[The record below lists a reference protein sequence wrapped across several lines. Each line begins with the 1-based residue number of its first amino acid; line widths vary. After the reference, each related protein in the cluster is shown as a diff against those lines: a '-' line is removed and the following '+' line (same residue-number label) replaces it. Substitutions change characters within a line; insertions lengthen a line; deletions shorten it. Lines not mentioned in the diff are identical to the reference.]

1 MAVAA
6 SGSMVT
12 WWYCIEDGSGDISAT
27 VPAFLPIRFNTSDL
41 SRETTQ
47 IDSDEINSSRQRD
60 VSRQGTYSL
69 AGTMVANLSYA
80 TQDYLLQA
88 AFQSTWTAQSTI
100 TAGTIAAV
108 AATNEYTDSGN
119 GFVSAGFKVG
129 DLVTVTGFTGDVA
142 NNIVDGEITSV
153 AAGSMIIGGTDGDVI
168 ADDAAGESVTIQTV
182 GSYLEVGSTVPTLA
196 LLRRNTD
203 TSVDTLYR
211 GCRIGGASI
220 AITLN
225 TAATI
230 TCPVIGESAEVY
242 SVPVGATFAAATTS
256 GMMVPTTG
264 YMQENGSALTY
275 LTDYSVDFNN
285 NMNPLFS
292 LFQRPAYSV
301 ENGVFTAGGS
311 MSAYQP
317 DATLLTKFINET
329 ATHHMVKLMDNS
341 GNYYRIY
348 LPDVVYTQLSDPV
361 SGPGA
366 HIHAYTFSA
375 GYDSG
380 YAATTARIEK
390 S

>member
-12 WWYCIEDGSGDISAT
+12 WWYCIEDGNGDISAT
-27 VPAFLPIRFNTSDL
+27 TPAFVPIRFNTSDL
-41 SRETTQ
+41 SRDTAQ
-47 IDSDEINSSRQRD
+47 VDSDEINSSRQRD

-69 AGTMVANLSYA
+69 AGNLVANLSYG

-88 AFQSTWTAQSTI
+88 AFQSTWVAQSTI
-100 TAGTIAAV
+100 TGTTIAAV
-108 AATNEYTDSGN
+108 AATNELTDSGN
-119 GFVSAGFKVG
+119 GFVTAGFKVG

-142 NNIVDGEITSV
+142 NNLVDGEITSLS
-153 AAGSMIIGGTDGDVI
+153 AGSMIIGGTDGDVI
-168 ADDAAGESVTIQTV
+168 VDDAAGESVTIETV
-182 GSYLEVGSTVPTLA
+182 GSYLEVGSTVPTLS

-203 TSVDTLYR
+203 TGVDTLYS
-211 GCRIGGASI
+211 GCRIGGATLN
-220 AITLN
+220 ITLN
-225 TAATI
+225 SAATI

-242 SVPVGATFAAATTS
+242 TVPGGATFATATTT
-256 GMMVPTTG
+256 GMMIPTTG
-264 YMQENGSALTY
+264 YMHEDGTAITY

-292 LFQRPAYSV
+292 LFQRGAYAV
-301 ENGVFTAGGS
+301 ENGVFTASGS

-317 DATLLTKFINET
+317 DDTLLAKFIGET
-329 ATHHMVKLMDNS
+329 ATNHIVKLLDNA

-348 LPDVVYTQLSDPV
+348 LPDVIYTQLSDPV

-366 HIHAYTFSA
+366 HIHSYTFSA

-380 YAATTARIEK
+380 SAATTARIEK